1 MSLPWHRVIVRR
13 LFVVYFIRRGGGDA
27 CGGCIGIRC
36 LSLECIC
43 GLAVGIVV
51 VPLAVHL
58 VFNYCSICFA
68 YDNEEAERAE
78 TLSLFYCT

>member
-13 LFVVYFIRRGGGDA
+13 LFVVCFIRRGGGDA

-58 VFNYCSICFA
+58 VFNYCSICLFCVT
-68 YDNEEAERAE
+68 EEADDRDA
-78 TLSLFYCT
+78 